1 MHTHWPRMH
10 ADKARCRSSG
20 EIVALK
26 KVRFDHA
33 KDGVP
38 VTSIRELRVLQGSRH
53 PSIVRLIKVVTGKAA
68 DRLVGQGAQADQ
80 SRSSRARLQT
90 GRARNREVQEP
101 CPDPCRLL
109 FVVTVKTA
117 DGWGQRQRKPS
128 ELCSAARSSSLGS
141 PTDVSAP
148 SICPSAS
155 LLPPASPGLR
165 PLQLPPPSPALSHT
179 YMQPVPCL

>member
-1 MHTHWPRMH
+1 MH

-68 DRLVGQGAQADQ
+68 DRSVVGPCVQA
-80 SRSSRARLQT
+80 
-90 GRARNREVQEP
+90 G
-101 CPDPCRLL
+101 
-109 FVVTVKTA
+109 
-117 DGWGQRQRKPS
+117 
-128 ELCSAARSSSLGS
+128 
-141 PTDVSAP
+141 
-148 SICPSAS
+148 
-155 LLPPASPGLR
+155 
-165 PLQLPPPSPALSHT
+165 
-179 YMQPVPCL
+179 